1 MDLRELVKKITNELE
16 TEYEGIEV
24 TDEYAGPMR
33 VTLNLIW
40 DGFKGIPEN
49 ERQEKVWELLH
60 AKFKYADLKYVSYII
75 TWTRAEKETY
85 DREHVL

>member
-1 MDLRELVKKITNELE
+1 MDLRELVKKITKELE
-16 TEYEGIEV
+16 AEYEGIEV

-40 DGFKGIPEN
+40 DGFEGIPES
-49 ERQEKVWELLH
+49 EKQEKVWETLH